1 MKIKDHISILLFFV
15 LIGLSQTSK
24 ADYPIVSHRHLADPG
39 SMVYNGRVYLYCSN
53 DDENPGDDQSGYQMK
68 SIVCVSSSD
77 LKNWTDHGIVFKVPR
92 DASWASKSWA
102 PSAIERDGKFFL
114 YFGNSGNG
122 IGVAKGDNP
131 LGPFID
137 PLGKALIENITP
149 GVQPARNMWLF
160 DPMTFIDDDGQAYM
174 YFGGNG
180 DNNVRVIKLNRDMI
194 SVDGPAIPLSA
205 KNFFEASWMHK
216 HNGTYYFSYSANPRA
231 QMRIDYMTSTS
242 PTSGFTYGGAVSK
255 QPPLNDNNNHQSI
268 FKLNGEYYQAY
279 HNRVVAKQANI
290 PPVYK
295 RNLCVD
301 QFKHN
306 GSGAID
312 TMVNTVDGV
321 VQLSFVNPFERVE
334 AETMNSQ
341 SGIYTEPRVLGGK
354 AGGMNV
360 CNIESGD
367 WIKIRGVDF
376 GKKGAKKF
384 SASVAGIAVKGHI
397 ELRLDD
403 PSGTLVGTCK
413 VDPTG
418 PESSVQTWKTL
429 SCEVNKVTGVHDLY
443 IKFTG
448 GEGKLFNFDW
458 WQFSA
463 K

>member
-1 MKIKDHISILLFFV
+1 MKIKNQISILLFFV
-15 LIGLSQTSK
+15 LIGFSQYSK

-53 DDENPGDDQSGYQMK
+53 DDENPGDDKSGYQMK

-77 LKNWTDHGIVFKVPR
+77 LKNWTDHGIVFSVPKNC
-92 DASWASKSWA
+92 SWASFSWA

-122 IGVAKGDNP
+122 IGVATGDNP
-131 LGPFID
+131 LGPFVD
-137 PLGKALIENITP
+137 PLGKPLIENSTP
-149 GVQPARNMWLF
+149 GVQPAKNMWLF

-194 SVDGPAIPLSA
+194 SVDGPAIQLSA
-205 KNFFEASWMHK
+205 LNFFEASWMHK
-216 HNGTYYFSYSANPRA
+216 HNETYYFSYSANPRA
-231 QMRIDYMTSTS
+231 QMRIDYMTSKS

-255 QPPLNDNNNHQSI
+255 QPPLNDNNNHQAI
-268 FKLNGEYYQAY
+268 FKLNGEYYQVY
-279 HNRVVAKQANI
+279 HNRVVAKQAKI

-306 GSGAID
+306 ASGAID

-321 VQLSFVNPFERVE
+321 VQLAYLSPFERVE
-334 AETMNSQ
+334 AETMNAQ
-341 SGIYTEPRVLGGK
+341 SGIYTETCK

-360 CNIESGD
+360 CNIENGD

-376 GKKGAKKF
+376 GKKGARKF
-384 SASVAGIAVKGHI
+384 STSIAGTAGNGQI
-397 ELRLDD
+397 EIRMGD
-403 PSGTLVGTCK
+403 PSGTLIGTCK

-418 PESSVQTWKTL
+418 DMQIWRTI
-429 SCEVNKVTGVHDLY
+429 SCKVNKITGVQDLY
-443 IKFTG
+443 LKFTG

-458 WQFSA
+458 WQFSV